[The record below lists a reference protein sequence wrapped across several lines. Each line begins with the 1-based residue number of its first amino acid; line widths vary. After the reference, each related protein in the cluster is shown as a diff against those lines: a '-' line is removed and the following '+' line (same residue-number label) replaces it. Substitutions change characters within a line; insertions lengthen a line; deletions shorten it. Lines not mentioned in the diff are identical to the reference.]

1 MADLQIPQGINAKK
15 LIEDA
20 TIGFG
25 LIHVLSDSEEASIYQ
40 AERDIKSAQ
49 GDVRHAG
56 SEVDAA
62 EDKQKSA
69 ETDSNAAQAKQKDG
83 ESESKSGPTKD
94 SVESRGGNAASI
106 GNASKSRNQS
116 MVEAGQRMGQSSSI
130 FGNMIDTS
138 TSRIDGFSIEISN
151 IQQQNQSLMEQNR
164 ALMEQIQQEST
175 YDGTGSGA
183 TSAYSLAMGAAV
195 EERQAQEAQQ
205 GHASSSNLQARIE
218 SNNAQIE
225 ANGSKAD
232 ELSQQAQAEQQTV
245 EAQTSEAQSKVQEQE
260 AANAQAQSSNESEQS
275 TLQTIGE
282 YAQTASNIGG
292 TLDSVGDVVRVA
304 GVGVTAA
311 GGALTATGG
320 AVGVTGATVTGIGAA
335 ITAVGAP
342 LCALF
347 GIGVPI
353 VGAGGTTSGSGVAT
367 TATGTSVA
375 GTGGTLVSTGTTIEK
390 VGSGI
395 SMVGNGLKVAGD
407 ATTAGVKIAEGDVMG
422 AMHATA
428 NAVSSAA
435 AFSSTIASSDKM
447 KGVFD
452 KVYNGASA
460 IREGIATYQ
469 SAENGD
475 VAGAI
480 AHGVSTVGFGVGT
493 SNFKYKQSVS
503 DFSNGISAATGAVQS
518 AVDGDYEN
526 AALQGTQ
533 ALFNF
538 ASGVGNYKI
547 TKYSL
552 DEIANKNREEL
563 EKAQN
568 SDEAGATTKTGVNG
582 ADDADADTSVKPKTI
597 VADDDNDGTSVK
609 TRAVVTDDDDDDVW
623 EALIDSGDSGSTDR
637 LRAYSHEDETVAVI
651 SKDEADKLHAKTKKL
666 LGKNADSEFGEGI
679 EALQARMLE
688 EGARRQEGIDGINEG
703 GGNAR
708 VRDWSGASRIG
719 VSPELVQDAADLS
732 QFAYGDKPGDSRR
745 LNGWNQFDSQS
756 ADNGFHAKAFE
767 KDGKV
772 IIAFRGS
779 DDGGDLRVD
788 HQMLSGRLPD
798 QFSEAS
804 KFVERVRQAHPD
816 AEIIVTGHSLGGAL
830 SELTASKYADV
841 KGITF
846 DAVGTEGLVSG
857 HRQHGLKDNGN
868 TLNYVVRGDII
879 SNAHKH
885 VGTTVV
891 VDGVRGHD
899 EHAIQNFTGDN
910 NALVG
915 TEGGLAS
922 ADSRRRAQT
931 EQRRAR
937 SGNTLEAAIGEANGG
952 VVRTLDAK
960 RFKDIK
966 SQFEIDV
973 NSLNADLDRLQRQ
986 VNHVADP
993 AQRAEL
999 NGILETRRRTLRED
1013 CDIARHSRVTGTRT
1027 GDQVNEYLRVEK
1039 GFKEAAFKPGQI
1051 SDVQTIEL
1059 TRETRFVRVFN
1070 EEGEPPSFAKGVWVM
1085 ALKDVEGLTPA
1096 QIKDKFALPG
1106 MPSHV
1111 VELELPSGTQLITGP
1126 CNPVEGWGRGGGI
1139 QYFITGEKSHKYSNI
1154 RELPPNP

>member
-25 LIHVLSDSEEASIYQ
+25 MIHVLSDSEEASIYQ

-69 ETDSNAAQAKQKDG
+69 ETDSDAAQAKQKDG

-94 SVESRGGNAASI
+94 SVVSRGGNAASI

-205 GHASSSNLQARIE
+205 GNATSSNLQARIE

-260 AANAQAQSSNESEQS
+260 SANAQAQSSNESEQS

-304 GVGVTAA
+304 GIGVSAA
-311 GGALTATGG
+311 GTALTATGG
-320 AVGVTGATVTGIGAA
+320 AVGFTGATVTGIGAA

-353 VGAGGTTSGSGVAT
+353 VGAGGTTTGSGVAT

-375 GTGGTLVSTGTTIEK
+375 GTGGTLISTGTTIEK

-518 AVDGDYEN
+518 AMDGDYEN

-538 ASGVGNYKI
+538 ASGVGNYKVK
-547 TKYSL
+547 KYEL
-552 DEIANKNREEL
+552 DTIAEQNRKALAEEEAQWTQIEEWAKNGEGRVYYHEDGTVSIISSE
-563 EKAQN
+563 
-568 SDEAGATTKTGVNG
+568 
-582 ADDADADTSVKPKTI
+582 DADLLHSKTQ
-597 VADDDNDGTSVK
+597 N
-609 TRAVVTDDDDDDVW
+609 
-623 EALIDSGDSGSTDR
+623 
-637 LRAYSHEDETVAVI
+637 
-651 SKDEADKLHAKTKKL
+651 L
-666 LGKNADSEFGEGI
+666 LGKDADSEFGEGI
-679 EALQARMLE
+679 ESLQARMIAQ
-688 EGARRQEGIDGINEG
+688 GARRQEGINGINEG
-703 GGNAR
+703 GGDAR

-732 QFAYGDKPGDSRR
+732 QFAYGNKHGDASR
-745 LNGWNQFDSQS
+745 LNGWEQIDIQS
-756 ADNGFHAKAFE
+756 AHNGFHAKAFE

-779 DDGGDLRVD
+779 NDGGDLKVD
-788 HQMLSGRLPD
+788 HQMLSGGLPD
-798 QFSEAS
+798 QLDNAS
-804 KFVERVRQAHPD
+804 KFVERVRRSHPD
-816 AEIIVTGHSLGGAL
+816 AEIIVTGHSLGGSL
-830 SELTASKYADV
+830 SELTASKFADV
-841 KGITF
+841 KGISF
-846 DAVGTEGLVSG
+846 DAVGTRGLVSG
-857 HRQHGLKDNGN
+857 HEGLQDNGN
-868 TLNYVVRGDII
+868 TVNYVVRGDII
-879 SNAHKH
+879 SNASAH

-915 TEGGLAS
+915 TEGGLAV
-922 ADSRRRAQT
+922 ADSRRREQT
-931 EQRRAR
+931 AQRRAR
-937 SGNTLEAAIGEANGG
+937 SGNTLEAAIGNANGG
-952 VVRTLDAK
+952 VVRFEA
-960 RFKDIK
+960 RQFKDVK
-966 SQFEIDV
+966 SQLEIDA

-999 NGILETRRRTLRED
+999 NGILEKRRRTLSEG
-1013 CDIARHSRVTGTRT
+1013 CDIARHSRVIGTQS
-1027 GDQVNEYLRVEK
+1027 GDQVNDDMKKR
-1039 GFKEAAFKPGQI
+1039 GFNEPAFKPGKTK
-1051 SDVQTIEL
+1051 DVQTIEL

-1070 EEGEPPSFAKGVWVM
+1070 EGGNPPSFAKGSWVM
-1085 ALKDVEGLTPA
+1085 ALEDIQGLTPA

-1111 VELELPSGTQLITGP
+1111 VELELPVGTQLITGP
-1126 CNPVEGWGRGGGI
+1126 CNPVEGWGRGGGT

-1154 RELPPNP
+1154 RNLPPNP